1 MISLLLCFCA
11 YANSYYISG
20 SANLSASEKNNK
32 YVEPY
37 MIDFSNQEEG
47 LWRITNDGVMGGLS
61 NGKIYFYP
69 DHGVFSGDISL
80 DNNGGFSSV
89 FRTVENLP
97 ESSEQFVIDIEGD
110 GQAYQLRIAIYINGY
125 RLAYKHDFK
134 TVANKREKLIF
145 QLADFKA
152 TFRGRMIKNAPILS
166 SEDIREVGFLVTKK
180 IAGEF
185 SLSIFQLFFLKE

>member
-1 MISLLLCFCA
+1 MISLLLCVCA
-11 YANSYYISG
+11 HANSYYISG
-20 SANLSASEKNNK
+20 GASEKNNK
-32 YVEPY
+32 YLETY

-61 NGKIYFYP
+61 NGNMSFYSE
-69 DHGVFSGDISL
+69 HGVFSGDISL

-89 FRTVENLP
+89 FRALENLP
-97 ESSEQFVIDIEGD
+97 ESLDQLVIDIEGD
-110 GQAYQLRIAIYINGY
+110 GQAYQLRVVMYINGY

-145 QLADFKA
+145 QLADFQA
-152 TFRGRMIKNAPILS
+152 TFRGRMIKDAPVLS
-166 SEDIREVGFLVTKK
+166 SEDIREVGFLMTKK
-180 IAGEF
+180 IAGKF

>member
-1 MISLLLCFCA
+1 MISLLLCVCA
-11 YANSYYISG
+11 HANSYYISG
-20 SANLSASEKNNK
+20 GASEKNNK
-32 YVEPY
+32 YLETY

-61 NGKIYFYP
+61 NGNMSFYSE
-69 DHGVFSGDISL
+69 HGVFSGDISL

-89 FRTVENLP
+89 FRALENLP
-97 ESSEQFVIDIEGD
+97 ESLDQLVIDIEGD
-110 GQAYQLRIAIYINGY
+110 GQAYQLRVVIYINGY
-125 RLAYKHDFK
+125 RLAYKHDFT

-152 TFRGRMIKNAPILS
+152 TFRGRMIKDAPVLS
-166 SEDIREVGFLVTKK
+166 SEDIREVGFLMTKK
-180 IAGEF
+180 IAGKF

>member
-11 YANSYYISG
+11 HANSYYISG
-20 SANLSASEKNNK
+20 SASEKNNK
-32 YVEPY
+32 YVETY

-61 NGKIYFYP
+61 NGNMSFYSE
-69 DHGVFSGDISL
+69 HGVFSGDISL

-89 FRTVENLP
+89 FRALENLP
-97 ESSEQFVIDIEGD
+97 ESFDQLVIDIEGD
-110 GQAYQLRIAIYINGY
+110 GQAYQLRVVIYINGY

-145 QLADFKA
+145 QLADFQA
-152 TFRGRMIKNAPILS
+152 TFRGRMIKDAPVLS
-166 SEDIREVGFLVTKK
+166 SEDIREVGFLMTKK
-180 IAGEF
+180 IAGKF

>member
-11 YANSYYISG
+11 HANSYYISG
-20 SANLSASEKNNK
+20 SADEKNNK
-32 YVEPY
+32 YVETY

-61 NGKIYFYP
+61 NGNMTFYSEQ
-69 DHGVFSGDISL
+69 GIFSGDISL

-89 FRTVENLP
+89 FRALENLP
-97 ESSEQFVIDIEGD
+97 ESFDQLVIDIEGD
-110 GQAYQLRIAIYINGY
+110 GQAYQLRVVIYINGY

-152 TFRGRMIKNAPILS
+152 TFRGRMINDAPVLS
-166 SEDIREVGFLVTKK
+166 SEDIREVGFLMTKK
-180 IAGEF
+180 IAGKF